1 MTHIQDEEY
10 LANHYTLGA
19 TMMLIV
25 FDSNSFNLGQSG
37 SKSQTQPE
45 TSGPIPSKLQV
56 SDPRKI

>member
-1 MTHIQDEEY
+1 
-10 LANHYTLGA
+10 
-19 TMMLIV
+19 MMVIV

-45 TSGPIPSKLQV
+45 TSGPIPSKLPV